1 MKRLIYVSLV
11 IVTAVVFS
19 SCAGLN
25 KMKKEAGNISYQV
38 TPKVLEEHAG
48 KVKVSITGQFPE
60 KYFNK
65 KATVIATPVL
75 VYDGGEK
82 AYTPVTLQGEKVEAN
97 NKTISYTGGKFS
109 YNGEIDYSDSMRI
122 SHLVLRAKA
131 SIKDKS
137 VDFEPVPLADGV
149 IATPTLVKKMARPIY
164 MPDHYQRIVPK
175 SGEADI
181 NFLIN
186 RYNIRRS
193 ELKSEDVIH
202 LLGFIQEMAST
213 PNLKYT
219 GTEIHGYA
227 SPDGPYK
234 FNDKLSKK
242 RAQVVDKHMKKSLK
256 TNKIMSGKDV
266 KFTDQSTAEDWEG
279 FKKLVA
285 ASNMKDKDLI
295 LRVLSM
301 YSDPEVREKEIKNM
315 AEAYDVLKKS
325 ILPELRRS
333 VIRINADLIGLSDE
347 QILNYIET
355 KPDTLSLEAMLHA
368 AGLVKDLD
376 KKLKYYEMAF
386 NKEPRCIRAINNIGA
401 VYLAMGKVDQA
412 ETALKKAQAIKDIDP
427 VKNNMGFVELLKGNL
442 DKASEYFTSMQT
454 PTKESNFGLG
464 TIAIINGKYQDAVN
478 YFGSEPSFNA
488 ALAKLLNGDVQG
500 AKSTLDAIDHEC
512 KWKEYLK
519 AVVGARL
526 GDDTLVFESLKKSTC
541 MDPKMKD
548 LAKTDME
555 FAKYF
560 ENDQFKAIVQ

>member
-11 IVTAVVFS
+11 IATAAVFS
-19 SCAGLN
+19 SCSGLN

-48 KVKVSITGQFPE
+48 QVKVAITGQFPE

-65 KATVIATPVL
+65 KATVTAIPVL
-75 VYDGGEK
+75 IYNGGEK
-82 AYTPVTLQGEKVEAN
+82 AYAPVTLQGESVEAN
-97 NKTISYTGGKFS
+97 NKTISYSGGKFS
-109 YNGEIDYSDSMRI
+109 YNGVVDFSDSMRI
-122 SHLVLRAKA
+122 SHLVLRATA
-131 SIKDKS
+131 SLKTKS

-149 IATPTLVKKMARPIY
+149 IATPTLVKKMPRPTYI
-164 MPDHYQRIVPK
+164 PDHYQRVVPK
-175 SGEADI
+175 TGEADI
-181 NFLIN
+181 NFVIN

-193 ELKSEDVIH
+193 ELKAEDIKS
-202 LLGFIQEMAST
+202 LFGFIQQLPAT

-219 GTEIHGYA
+219 GSEIHGYA

-242 RAQVVDKHMKKSLK
+242 RAATVDKFMKKTLK
-256 TNKIMSGKDV
+256 SGKVLPKGDA
-266 KFTDQSTAEDWEG
+266 KFTEHSTAEDWEG

-301 YSDPEVREKEIKNM
+301 YSDPDVREKEIKNM
-315 AEAYDVLKKS
+315 AEAYDQLKKD

-333 VIRINADLIGLSDE
+333 VIRVNADLIGLSDDE
-347 QILNYIET
+347 ILNYIET
-355 KPDTLSLEAMLHA
+355 KPDTVSLEAMLHA

-376 KKLKYYEMAF
+376 KKLKYYQMAF
-386 NKEPRCIRAINNIGA
+386 DKEPRCIRAINNVGA
-401 VYLAMGKVDQA
+401 VYLQKGDIANAEKAFKQA
-412 ETALKKAQAIKDIDP
+412 QALKDMDP
-427 VKNNMGFVELLKGNL
+427 VKSNLGFVELMKGNL
-442 DKASEYFTSMQT
+442 DKASEYFTSMQK

-478 YFGSEPSFNA
+478 YFGTEPSFNA

-500 AKSTLDAIDHEC
+500 AKSTLDAIDHTC

-519 AVVGARL
+519 AVVNARL
-526 GDDTLVFESLKKSTC
+526 GDDNGVFESLKKAVG
-541 MDPKMKD
+541 MDPKLKEE
-548 LAKTDME
+548 AKTDME

-560 ENDQFKAIVQ
+560 ENEQFKAIVQ

>member
-526 GDDTLVFESLKKSTC
+526 GDDTLVFQSLKKSTG
-541 MDPKMKD
+541 MDPKMKE